1 MKILVLSNCQLVEYQ
16 GSGYVIVNTIRCLE
30 RLGHDVDA
38 LSPDT
43 LTILPKLKRTANLYR
58 MALGMAW
65 WVLKNR
71 DEVKKYN
78 LIFLYGGEGFV
89 ALYVLKKILKI
100 NIPVILHSNGLEYHV
115 KAKLEE
121 FKEYLTNKKRKW
133 YHFDFESLFKYT
145 YEHVDAI
152 LTVSKYDAD
161 YAIDIIGIDNT
172 RVFYIEPALPE
183 VYFNNDISVS
193 KKNVI
198 TFCGSWTDRKGI
210 DAMIVALPD
219 ILRKYPNYKFRI
231 IGAGKAFDPAKIF
244 PMNVLQDIELI
255 PFVEI
260 KEELM
265 YLYKESLIFIHPSVC
280 ESFGLTVAEAMFCG
294 CAVITGSTGI
304 AANLVHNKEAII
316 LEQPNADNLFT
327 SLQQLIN
334 DRDLIDKLA
343 LNGKLRA
350 EELRWVHFQEKLK
363 IFLKAVT
370 SYAPYKDY

>member
-1 MKILVLSNCQLVEYQ
+1 MKVLILSNCQLAESQ
-16 GSGYVIVNTIRCLE
+16 GSGYVIVNTARCLTK
-30 RLGHDVDA
+30 LGYEVDTIGPDV
-38 LSPDT
+38 
-43 LTILPKLKRTANLYR
+43 LTIFRKLHGTANLYR
-58 MALGMAW
+58 MAIGMAL
-65 WVLKNR
+65 WVLKNKSKIKNY
-71 DEVKKYN
+71 DI
-78 LIFLYGGEGFV
+78 IFLYGGEGFV
-89 ALYVLKKILKI
+89 ALYVLKSILKI
-100 NIPVILHSNGLEYHV
+100 NIPVILHSNGLELHV

-121 FKEYLTNKKRKW
+121 YKEYLKNKKKKW

-152 LTVSKYDAD
+152 LAVSKYDGD
-161 YAIDIIGIDNT
+161 YATDMLGIDNT
-172 RVFYIEPALPE
+172 KVFYIEPALPE
-183 VYFNNDISVS
+183 VYFDNDISVV
-193 KKNVI
+193 KKDVI

-219 ILRKYPNYKFRI
+219 ILKKYPYYKFRI

-244 PMNVLQDIELI
+244 PKDILQNIELI
-255 PFVEI
+255 SFVEI

-294 CAVITGSTGI
+294 CAVITGPTGI

-327 SLQQLIN
+327 SLQQLIS
-334 DRDLIDKLA
+334 DRDLIDTLA

-370 SYAPYKDY
+370 Y